1 MTQTLVSSW
10 TDFKDKLTYK
20 NEIKMETTIG
30 TIGNYYG
37 GLSVMKNADKFYW
50 GIENYDGTE
59 WEEITEELYN
69 NLISFEEKRSKDEES

>member
-1 MTQTLVSSW
+1 M
-10 TDFKDKLTYK
+10 
-20 NEIKMETTIG
+20 EIQIG

-37 GLSVMKNADKFYW
+37 GLSVMQDSDKFYW

-69 NLISFEEKRSKDEES
+69 NLISFEKKRSLEADL